1 MATYAISST
10 NLCAV
15 SVQRNTERSS
25 MVRKAAEFAA
35 KAHEG
40 ALRKGSPI
48 PYITHPMEVAM
59 IVALMTE
66 DQDLIVAA
74 YLHDVIEDAGVV
86 YEELEQQFGTR
97 IARLVRRESEDKSK
111 SWIER
116 KQATIDRLASAG
128 REDKLLAFG
137 DKLSNLRSTAK
148 DYLVVGDEIWQK
160 FRAKDKKLQAWY
172 YESMVDAFAD
182 FKEYP
187 FYQEYLWLLKLI
199 FGWKESKYSR
209 K

>member
-66 DQDLIVAA
+66 DQDLMP
-74 YLHDVIEDAGVV
+74 EW
-86 YEELEQQFGTR
+86 FMR
-97 IARLVRRESEDKSK
+97 N
-111 SWIER
+111 WN
-116 KQATIDRLASAG
+116 
-128 REDKLLAFG
+128 
-137 DKLSNLRSTAK
+137 SNLEP
-148 DYLVVGDEIWQK
+148 V
-160 FRAKDKKLQAWY
+160 
-172 YESMVDAFAD
+172 
-182 FKEYP
+182 
-187 FYQEYLWLLKLI
+187 
-199 FGWKESKYSR
+199 
-209 K
+209 